1 MPTRPKTKALEEAL
15 EKLQA
20 AREAFAQ
27 AFDGILSQLDMSPIE
42 GALADWRQAAEAF
55 REEAQRVH
63 GDASTY
69 YDDRSEHW
77 QDSEKGQAF
86 YIWVTTLEELA
97 DFDPEPVDTV
107 RIAIDLSGGGRLRT
121 WKVTQVMPCR
131 SCQTC
136 RSWRSKSVESQM
148 HQVDLRYTKE
158 ELLTIFAIATKEDV
172 DLGGHYN
179 CQGVG
184 RSMSGRT
191 LEQCRST
198 V

>member
-42 GALADWRQAAEAF
+42 GALADWRPSCRSV

-63 GDASTY
+63 GDASTH

-107 RIAIDLSGGGRLRT
+107 RIAIDLSGGGPVADMEGDPSDALPELPD
-121 WKVTQVMPCR
+121 MP
-131 SCQTC
+131 
-136 RSWRSKSVESQM
+136 E
-148 HQVDLRYTKE
+148 LE
-158 ELLTIFAIATKEDV
+158 E
-172 DLGGHYN
+172 
-179 CQGVG
+179 
-184 RSMSGRT
+184 
-191 LEQCRST
+191 
-198 V
+198 

>member
-63 GDASTY
+63 GDASTH

-107 RIAIDLSGGGRLRT
+107 RIAIDLSGEGPVADMEGAPT
-121 WKVTQVMPCR
+121 
-131 SCQTC
+131 
-136 RSWRSKSVESQM
+136 
-148 HQVDLRYTKE
+148 H
-158 ELLTIFAIATKEDV
+158 I
-172 DLGGHYN
+172 
-179 CQGVG
+179 QGD
-184 RSMSGRT
+184 
-191 LEQCRST
+191 
-198 V
+198 

>member
-63 GDASTY
+63 GDASTH

-107 RIAIDLSGGGRLRT
+107 RIAIDLSGGGPVADMEGDPSDALPELPD
-121 WKVTQVMPCR
+121 MP
-131 SCQTC
+131 
-136 RSWRSKSVESQM
+136 E
-148 HQVDLRYTKE
+148 LE
-158 ELLTIFAIATKEDV
+158 E
-172 DLGGHYN
+172 
-179 CQGVG
+179 
-184 RSMSGRT
+184 
-191 LEQCRST
+191 
-198 V
+198 